1 MKILLTHRYFW
12 PDSPPYAI
20 MLRVIGESLA
30 GQGHEVH
37 VFSTMPSYREHRR
50 APGRER
56 LGALHVHRVR
66 AIAEAGSGLLVRV
79 LDVAIYCI
87 ALFAEVLRVRPDV
100 VTAGTF
106 PPVVA
111 AWSASLAARL
121 VGARFVY
128 HMQDIHPEVSKFSGD
143 RLGRG
148 LAARLLRALD
158 NGTLRRSAAVIVL
171 SGDMA
176 ETLRARGRA
185 DLPIHVI
192 NNFSLDAFGG
202 VVEPPSRYRKAHGK
216 RRVIFAGNLGRFQNL
231 PLLAEGVS
239 LSFERH
245 PDLELFF
252 LGDGRAL
259 AELRDRW
266 GGHPQVSFGPFVP
279 VEQANALIAEADV
292 ALVSLVPGMYKVAY
306 PSKLLTYLGL
316 GVPVLALIEPQ
327 SELARD
333 LVEQG
338 RGCVPQQAT
347 AESIAAALENL
358 LAARRAFAPV
368 NFREAALGS
377 WSRLVEGLR
386 G

>member
-12 PDSPPYAI
+12 PDSPPYAL

-30 GQGHEVH
+30 GQGHDVH
-37 VFSTMPSYREHRR
+37 VFTTMPSYREHRR

-56 LGALHVHRVR
+56 LGELHVHRVR
-66 AIAEAGSGLLVRV
+66 AFAEAGSGTLVRV
-79 LDVAIYCI
+79 LNVMTYCI
-87 ALFAEVLRVRPDV
+87 ALFAEVLRVRPDL
-100 VTAGTF
+100 VTAATF

-143 RLGRG
+143 NLGRG
-148 LAARLLRALD
+148 LAAGILTALD
-158 NGTLRRSAAVIVL
+158 NSTLRRSSAVIVL
-171 SGDMA
+171 SSDMA
-176 ETLRARGRA
+176 ETLRSRGLA
-185 DLPIHVI
+185 DLPIRII
-192 NNFSLDAFGG
+192 NNFSLDLFGRA
-202 VVEPPSRYRKAHGK
+202 VEPPAEYRKAPGK

-239 LSFERH
+239 LCFERY
-245 PDLELFF
+245 PELELFF

-259 AELRDRW
+259 ADLKERW
-266 GGHPQVSFGPFVP
+266 RNHPQVRFGPFLP

-292 ALVSLVPGMYKVAY
+292 GLVSLVPGMYRVAY
-306 PSKLLTYLGL
+306 PSKVLTYLGL

-333 LVEQG
+333 LVVQG
-338 RGCVPQQAT
+338 RGSVPHEPT
-347 AESIAAALENL
+347 AAGVAAALADL
-358 LAARRAFAPV
+358 LAARRDVVAV
-368 NFREAALGS
+368 NLRESALEK
-377 WSRLVEGLR
+377 WSHLVNSASH
-386 G
+386 